1 MINRKKIEK
10 SIVKMP
16 RQQVASECE
25 SKEYKVKLLWV
36 DSENEFTFCELQR
49 HVIIQLNM
57 KDGYWRACHPFE
69 VFGFKKYN

>member
-1 MINRKKIEK
+1 
-10 SIVKMP
+10 MP